1 MYLERLLQINT
12 ATLAALA
19 TLLVGLGERSPWLP
33 LGMATAAFASVWVT
47 DVAGWF
53 RLNRPITTVA
63 ALVAVI
69 LALWEVV
76 GLRNPTQVFAIGNL
90 LVYLQVILLFQRKD
104 LRTYWQLLSLSLLEV
119 VIAAAFNQGALFGV
133 LLIVYLLAG
142 LSAMGLTFLH
152 GERTRYA
159 RAGDEPT
166 AEPSPSRRWALA
178 GRTPSFTSS
187 LGSSPGRL
195 ASGGELWSRLAK
207 IALGTV
213 ALTMAFFFIMP
224 RLGHSAWHGPGGAML
239 RSVGFSD
246 KVRLGELGKAIENR
260 QEVLRIHFLDDAG
273 QPYIVQG
280 ELHLR
285 GVVLTEYSGGQWQ
298 SYEHPGGER
307 YRTVKRS
314 TLLPNE
320 KLVRQVITIEPMDRQ
335 ELFCVWPY
343 LGITEEPDRR
353 LRFDVHRQRLLRTEE
368 YAAKQFTYELDT
380 TGFANRLQANLIPCD
395 NRLRR
400 QALLNMPPANTLPG
414 LVAFAAEELGK
425 TAIGPDDRI
434 NRAQHLERMLR
445 DSGRFTYS
453 LEGQPRDRSLDPIED
468 FVTKH
473 RSGHCEY
480 FASALVL
487 MLRSQRIP
495 ARLVA
500 GFKTDEWNPLGGF
513 FQVRQL
519 HAHTWVEVYL
529 EPQHLP
535 QELIQGERH
544 WEWADGAWLRLDP
557 TPAASEPVSATQMLL
572 KKTDRYLTWLDHLW
586 DTYVVSMDRSRQR
599 EAIYRPMLAT
609 LERIAQRLTD
619 PAWWRDL
626 LTGAG
631 LWFRDYVARLGA
643 WRWLWAAVIGVL
655 GLALLLTVCSWFGLA
670 PQRLLH
676 RLTGRVIGGRNKTR
690 SRVEFYHR
698 LETVLARHGLTRPP
712 QQTPREFARQAG
724 PTLAQ
729 ATGQDALAAIPS
741 QIAEAFYRVRFGG
754 LTLDPAQTAAIE
766 ASLAQLEDATLPP
779 TRSGAGQRLARSL
792 P

>member
-1 MYLERLLQINT
+1 VYLERLLQINT

-19 TLLVGLGERSPWLP
+19 TLLVGMGERSPWLP
-33 LGMATAAFASVWVT
+33 LGMAVAAFASVWVT

-69 LALWEVV
+69 LALWQVV

-90 LVYLQVILLFQRKD
+90 LVYLQGILLFQQKD

-133 LLIVYLLAG
+133 LLIVYLAAG
-142 LSAMGLTFLH
+142 LSAMGLAFLH

-159 RAGDEPT
+159 PTGDEPT
-166 AEPSPSRRWALA
+166 AEPAPARRWALA
-178 GRTPSFTSS
+178 GQTPSFASS
-187 LGSSPGRL
+187 QGSSPGRL
-195 ASGGELWSRLAK
+195 AMGGELWSRLAK
-207 IALGTV
+207 IALGTL
-213 ALTMAFFFIMP
+213 ALAMAFFLIMP
-224 RLGHSAWHGPGGAML
+224 RLGHSAWRGPGGAML

-246 KVRLGELGKAIENR
+246 KVKLGELGKAIENR
-260 QEVLRIHFLDDAG
+260 QEVLRIRFLDDAG

-285 GVVLTEYSGGQWQ
+285 GVVLTDYTRGQWQ

-307 YRTVKRS
+307 YHAVKRG

-320 KLVRQVITIEPMDRQ
+320 RLVRQAITIEPMDRQ

-343 LGITEEPDRR
+343 LGTKDEPDRR
-353 LRFDVHRQRLLRTEE
+353 LLFDVQRQRLLRAGE
-368 YAAKQFTYELDT
+368 YAGKQFTYELDT
-380 TGFANRLQANLIPCD
+380 TAFVNHMQANLVP
-395 NRLRR
+395 NEGRLRR
-400 QALLNMPPANTLPG
+400 QALLNMPPTDTLPG
-414 LVAFAAEELGK
+414 LVAFAADELRK
-425 TAIGPDDRI
+425 TSLGPDDRV
-434 NRAQHLERMLR
+434 NRARHLERMLR
-445 DSGRFTYS
+445 DSGRFAYS

-473 RSGHCEY
+473 RQGHCEY

-487 MLRSQRIP
+487 MLRSQQIP

-529 EPQHLP
+529 EPRHLP
-535 QELIQGERH
+535 SELIQGDRH

-557 TPAASEPVSATQMLL
+557 TPAADVPVSAGQTLL
-572 KKTDRYLTWLDHLW
+572 KKMDRYLTWLDHLW

-609 LERIAQRLTD
+609 VERIAQRLTD

-626 LTGAG
+626 LATAG

-655 GLALLLTVCSWFGLA
+655 GLAGALVVSSWLGLA

-676 RLTGRVIGGRNKTR
+676 RLTGRVTGDRKGMR

-712 QQTPREFARQAG
+712 QQTPREFAQEAG
-724 PTLAQ
+724 TMLAQ
-729 ATGQDALAAIPS
+729 TTGEDELAAIPS
-741 QIAEAFYRVRFGG
+741 QIAEAFYRVRFGEVV
-754 LTLDPAQTAAIE
+754 LDGTQAAAIE
-766 ASLAQLEDATLPP
+766 ALLAQLEHASEAALKLASPLPL
-779 TRSGAGQRLARSL
+779 G
-792 P
+792 